1 MAVNIEATIN
11 YMYGLQAKGVT
22 YSMYGSR
29 TGADGTAD
37 CSGSVYSAIRHGGGS
52 NAGYVLSTETLHG
65 WLVANGYK
73 LIAENTSWDAKR
85 GDVTIWGR
93 RGASA
98 GAGGHVGIWIDNQN
112 WIECTAWRDGVIV
125 YNHDARW
132 AMAGSPYFY
141 TYRYTGAQ
149 QSAPQPV
156 RVEDNPIK
164 ANLDLVNLN
173 TGAFKVVGWL
183 LHTKNNL
190 KGTTPFVFFLDE
202 NNREIARFKGKWV
215 SRPDVSKVFSNPRKD
230 MVGLEFN
237 GATPNGVKDGGK
249 FKVMFRAS
257 DTEGNKSYAE
267 KWFENQFDEVK
278 TVNTGHLDLAKPQDD
293 KVRFAGWHLSTNSQK
308 INRHLLFIM
317 DKDTNKELCRF
328 DITSDSYLK
337 SDDVKQVFNDNRII
351 QAGWSRFDALVDLP
365 DKVKGHKVYIK
376 SRYASDELGNK
387 SVADYDFVQDIIV
400 L

>member
-1 MAVNIEATIN
+1 MINIEAAIN
-11 YMYGLQAKGVT
+11 YFYGLQKKGVT

-52 NAGYVLSTETLHG
+52 DAGYVLSTETLHN
-65 WLVANGYK
+65 WLIANGFK
-73 LIAENTSWDAKR
+73 RIAENSSWDAQR

-93 RGASA
+93 IGYSA
-98 GAGGHVGIWIDNQN
+98 FEGGHTGIWLDNQN
-112 WIECTAWRDGVIV
+112 WIECTGWKDGVIV
-125 YNHDARW
+125 SNHDARW
-132 AMAGSPYFY
+132 QMAGCPYFY
-141 TYRYTGAQ
+141 AYRYVGGENPN
-149 QSAPQPV
+149 SAPV
-156 RVEDNPIK
+156 KVEDDPIK
-164 ANLDLVNLN
+164 ASLDLVNLN

-190 KGTTPFVFFLDE
+190 KGTTPYLFYLDE
-202 NNREIARFKGKWV
+202 NNREIARFKGEWV
-215 SRPDVSKVFSNPRKD
+215 SRPDVSKVFKNPRND
-230 MVGLEFN
+230 MVGVEFS
-237 GATPNGVKDGGK
+237 GTTPVCVKNGGK

-257 DTEGNKSYAE
+257 NTDGNVSYAE
-267 KWFENQFDEVK
+267 KWFDNQFDEAK
-278 TVNTGHLDLAKPQDD
+278 TINDGYLDTAKPQDG

-317 DKDTNKELCRF
+317 NKDTNKELCRF
-328 DITSDSYLK
+328 DITSESYLK

-351 QAGWSRFDALVDLP
+351 QAGWSRFDALVDVP
-365 DKVKGHKVYIK
+365 EKVKGHKVYIK
-376 SRYASDELGNK
+376 SRYASDELGDK

>member
-1 MAVNIEATIN
+1 MINIEAAIN
-11 YMYGLQAKGVT
+11 YFYGLQQKGVT
-22 YSMYGSR
+22 YSMEGSR

-52 NAGYVLSTETLHG
+52 DAGYVLSTETLHN
-65 WLVANGYK
+65 WLILNGFK
-73 LIAENTSWDAKR
+73 LIAENTSWDAQR
-85 GDVTIWGR
+85 GDVTIWGK

-98 GAGGHVGIWIDNQN
+98 GAGGHVGIWVDNQN
-112 WIECTAWRDGVIV
+112 WIECTAWKNGVIV
-125 YNHDARW
+125 ANHDQRW
-132 AMAGSPYFY
+132 QMAGCPYFY
-141 TYRYTGAQ
+141 AYRYVGGENHN
-149 QSAPQPV
+149 SAPV
-156 RVEDNPIK
+156 KVEDDPIK
-164 ANLDLVNLN
+164 ASLDLVNLN
-173 TGAFKVVGWL
+173 TGAFRVAGWL

-190 KGTTPFVFFLDE
+190 KGTTPYLFYLDE
-202 NNREIARFKGKWV
+202 NNREIARYKGKWI
-215 SRPDVSKVFSNPRKD
+215 SRPDVYKVFKNPRND
-230 MVGLEFN
+230 MVGVEFT
-237 GATPNGVKDGGK
+237 GQTPVGVKNGGK

-257 DTEGNKSYAE
+257 NTDGNVSYAE
-267 KWFENQFDEVK
+267 KWFENQFDEA
-278 TVNTGHLDLAKPQDD
+278 TTINDGYLDTAKPQDG

-328 DITSDSYLK
+328 DITSESYLK

-351 QAGWSRFDALVDLP
+351 QAGWSRFNALVDLP

>member
-1 MAVNIEATIN
+1 MAINIEAAIN

-112 WIECTAWRDGVIV
+112 WIECTAWRNGVIV

-141 TYRYTGAQ
+141 TYRYTGTQ

-164 ANLDLVNLN
+164 ANLELVNLN
-173 TGAFKVVGWL
+173 TSAFRVVGWL
-183 LHTKNNL
+183 LHTKNDL

-215 SRPDVSKVFSNPRKD
+215 SRPDVNKVFANPRKD

-267 KWFENQFDEVK
+267 KWFDNQFDEAK
-278 TVNTGHLDLAKPQDD
+278 TVNVGYLDIAKPQDG
-293 KVRFAGWHLSTNSQK
+293 KVRFSGWHLATNQTGG
-308 INRHLLFIM
+308 NRHILFVM
-317 DKDTNKELCRF
+317 DKDKNTELCRF
-328 DITSDSYLK
+328 DITGNSFNK
-337 SDDVKQVFNDNRII
+337 SDDVKHVFNDNRLA
-351 QAGWSRFDALVDLP
+351 QANACRFDTLVDLP
-365 DKVKGHKVYIK
+365 ENVKGHKVYIK
-376 SRYASDELGNK
+376 SRYASDEKGDK

>member
-1 MAVNIEATIN
+1 MINIDAAIN
-11 YMYGLQAKGVT
+11 YFYGLQKKGVT

-37 CSGSVYSAIRHGGGS
+37 CSGSVYAALRSGGAS
-52 NAGYVLSTETLHG
+52 DNGYVVSTETEHA
-65 WLVANGYK
+65 WLIKNGFK
-73 LIAENTSWDAKR
+73 LIAENTNWDAKR
-85 GDVTIWGR
+85 GDVTIWGQK
-93 RGASA
+93 GASA
-98 GAGGHVGIWIDNQN
+98 GAGGHTGIWLDNQN
-112 WIECTAWRDGVIV
+112 WIECTGWKNGVIV
-125 YNHDARW
+125 ANHDQRW
-132 AMAGSPYFY
+132 QMAGCPYFY
-141 TYRYTGAQ
+141 AYRYVGGENHN
-149 QSAPQPV
+149 SAPV
-156 RVEDNPIK
+156 KVEDDPIK
-164 ANLDLVNLN
+164 ASLDLVNLN
-173 TGAFKVVGWL
+173 TGAFCVAGWL

-202 NNREIARFKGKWV
+202 NNREIARFKGKWI
-215 SRPDVSKVFSNPRKD
+215 SRPDVYKVFKNPRND
-230 MVGLEFN
+230 MVGVEFS
-237 GATPNGVKDGGK
+237 GTTPVGVKNGGK

-257 DTEGNKSYAE
+257 NTDGNVSYAE
-267 KWFENQFDEVK
+267 KWFNNQFDEVK
-278 TVNTGHLDLAKPQDD
+278 TINTGHLDVAKPQDG

-328 DITSDSYLK
+328 DITSESYLK

-376 SRYASDELGNK
+376 SRYATDELGNQ